1 MAQKMKKSDI
11 KYKYLD
17 GQVYREKNKA
27 WRVSRLI
34 FLSQNFKPFN
44 IPMKALNIYD
54 LFPVSK
60 NTMDFIKHMKKVL
73 DSDLSYPIILDDEGY
88 IMDGRHRILKALF
101 EGVKTIKAVRFD
113 KTPPCCYI
121 TDDK

>member
-1 MAQKMKKSDI
+1 MKIDKN

-17 GQVYREKNKA
+17 NQVYSAKNEN
-27 WRVSRLI
+27 WRISRLI
-34 FLSQNFKPFN
+34 FLAQDLKPFN
-44 IPMKALNIYD
+44 ISMKALNIYD
-54 LFPVSK
+54 LFPVAK
-60 NTMDFIKHMKKVL
+60 NTQDFIKHMKKVL

-113 KTPPCCYI
+113 ETPPCCYI
-121 TDDK
+121 TKDKK

>member
-1 MAQKMKKSDI
+1 MKKN

-17 GQVYREKNKA
+17 NQVFRAKNER

-34 FLSQNFKPFN
+34 FLTQDLKPFN

-54 LFPVSK
+54 LFPASK
-60 NTMDFIKHMKKVL
+60 DTMDFIKHMKKVL

-88 IMDGRHRILKALF
+88 IMDGRHRVLKALF
-101 EGVKTIKAVRFD
+101 EGIKTIKAVRFD
-113 KTPPCCYI
+113 KTPPCCY
-121 TDDK
+121 TTESDK